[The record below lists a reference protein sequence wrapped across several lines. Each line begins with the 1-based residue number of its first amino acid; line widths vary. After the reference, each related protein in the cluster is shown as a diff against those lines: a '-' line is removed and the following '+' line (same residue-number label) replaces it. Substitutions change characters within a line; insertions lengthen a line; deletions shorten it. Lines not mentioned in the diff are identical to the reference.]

1 MNSIRGMF
9 DSIKKPKKK
18 RPSMIQTEAT
28 GNFRNLALDGTNERQ
43 LTDITPPLSGTRPPI
58 SRNWSRYEYAM
69 PPTEPMAKRVAE
81 HHRLVRK
88 IIKFLI
94 HPMIQTAL
102 PPDAKIADLNCGA
115 GSFFNELS
123 GDMTKKNYEMVGFD
137 TMPEIFPGTGA
148 RALYKLC
155 PGNMRFIEQD
165 ILHQCPAAYRGYF
178 DSVHTSFLGP
188 VLVSDQWNH
197 AFDIMVDLAKPGGWI
212 QAGTSKACHQEMA
225 EGIAVLD
232 AWWDNRISGGKRV
245 GLIAKE
251 HPDIA
256 AKREELYNTA
266 ELNDVRQDID
276 KLAVQA
282 WERLLMHLTL
292 VPDSGWDKQRVERVV
307 MGMEAEVNH
316 GVYITLDVQV
326 VIARKKTVDE
336 MEVDAQSRRAEAHRR
351 KLEVTTAD
359 ATLSSEEAHIQSLR
373 DNAPVSPST
382 ASGRS
387 SVGNFGYVH

>member
-1 MNSIRGMF
+1 
-9 DSIKKPKKK
+9 
-18 RPSMIQTEAT
+18 
-28 GNFRNLALDGTNERQ
+28 
-43 LTDITPPLSGTRPPI
+43 
-58 SRNWSRYEYAM
+58 
-69 PPTEPMAKRVAE
+69 
-81 HHRLVRK
+81 
-88 IIKFLI
+88 
-94 HPMIQTAL
+94 
-102 PPDAKIADLNCGA
+102 
-115 GSFFNELS
+115 
-123 GDMTKKNYEMVGFD
+123 
-137 TMPEIFPGTGA
+137 
-148 RALYKLC
+148 
-155 PGNMRFIEQD
+155 
-165 ILHQCPAAYRGYF
+165 
-178 DSVHTSFLGP
+178 
-188 VLVSDQWNH
+188 
-197 AFDIMVDLAKPGGWI
+197 
-212 QAGTSKACHQEMA
+212 MA

-373 DNAPVSPST
+373 DNTPVSPST